1 MMTGFRS
8 TEAMA
13 QRIRFA
19 AAMALVAGATI
30 AVPAQQ
36 QDTSTPDRRL
46 EGGWVRLDLAGSGS
60 FGGLTSKFTP
70 AELLPEAAARG
81 RGAGGRG
88 GAGRGGGPAGR
99 GTAAAAGGTPNPAG
113 VPYVAVATPCSN
125 PAGRGN
131 GALLLNP
138 DSGGVHFIEHKGE
151 IIFAGERGGVRH
163 IYMDGRAHPAH
174 WTPTPAGHSVG
185 RYEGGTLVVE
195 TVGMTAGTVVA
206 GGLRTPE
213 TKLIERFEV
222 SADGRRLTIAYTW
235 DDPKIYRRS
244 HTYQIFMERLPAGS
258 YALEEWCDASDPI
271 EQQSIVPPKQLE

>member
-1 MMTGFRS
+1 MIVQAIRLTGV
-8 TEAMA
+8 
-13 QRIRFA
+13 
-19 AAMALVAGATI
+19 MALVAGATI

-36 QDTSTPDRRL
+36 PDNAGPNRRL
-46 EGGWVRLDLAGSGS
+46 EGDWVRIDLAGSGT

-70 AELLPEAAARG
+70 AVLTPEAAARG
-81 RGAGGRG
+81 RAGGGGRG
-88 GAGRGGGPAGR
+88 GAGRGGAPAPGAS
-99 GTAAAAGGTPNPAG
+99 TTPNPVG
-113 VPYVAVATPCSN
+113 VPYIAVPMPCAN

-138 DSGGVHFIEHKGE
+138 DSGGVHFIEQKDE

-163 IYMDGRAHPAH
+163 IYMDGRPHPSH

-185 RYEGGTLVVE
+185 RYEGAVLVVE
-195 TVGMTAGTVVA
+195 TVGMTAGAVVA

-213 TKLIERFEV
+213 TKLTERFEI

-235 DDPKIYRRS
+235 DDPKIYQRP
-244 HTYQIFMERLPAGS
+244 HTYQLFMERLPAGS
-258 YALEEWCDASDPI
+258 YALEEWCDASDPV

>member
-1 MMTGFRS
+1 MVQ
-8 TEAMA
+8 A
-13 QRIRFA
+13 IRLA
-19 AAMALVAGATI
+19 GVMALVAGATI

-36 QDTSTPDRRL
+36 PDNAAPNRRL
-46 EGGWVRLDLAGSGS
+46 EGDWVRIDVEGSGS

-70 AELLPEAAARG
+70 AVLTPEAAARG
-81 RGAGGRG
+81 RAGGGGRG
-88 GAGRGGGPAGR
+88 GAARGGAP
-99 GTAAAAGGTPNPAG
+99 AAGAARGASAPNTSGQPNPVG
-113 VPYVAVATPCSN
+113 VPYLAVAMPCSN

-138 DSGGVHFIEHKGE
+138 DSGGVHLIEQKDE

-174 WTPTPAGHSVG
+174 WAPTPAGHSVG
-185 RYEGGTLVVE
+185 RRDGDALIVE
-195 TVGMTAGTVVA
+195 TVGMTTGAVVA
-206 GGLRTPE
+206 GGMRTPE
-213 TKLIERFEV
+213 TKLTERFEV
-222 SADGRRLTIAYTW
+222 SVDGRRLSITYTW
-235 DDPKIYRRS
+235 DDPKIYQRP

>member
-1 MMTGFRS
+1 MVR
-8 TEAMA
+8 A
-13 QRIRFA
+13 IRLA
-19 AAMALVAGATI
+19 GMMALVAGATI

-36 QDTSTPDRRL
+36 PDNAAPNRRL
-46 EGGWVRLDLAGSGS
+46 EGDWVRLDLAGSGT

-70 AELLPEAAARG
+70 AALTPEAAARG
-81 RGAGGRG
+81 RAGGGGRG
-88 GAGRGGGPAGR
+88 GAARGGPAPGA
-99 GTAAAAGGTPNPAG
+99 GTTPNPIG
-113 VPYVAVATPCSN
+113 VPYIAVPMPCSN

-138 DSGGVHFIEHKGE
+138 DSGGVHLIEQKDE

-163 IYMDGRAHPAH
+163 IYMDGRAHPVH

-185 RYEGGTLVVE
+185 RREGDVLVVE

-206 GGLRTPE
+206 GGMRTPE
-213 TKLIERFEV
+213 TKLTERFEV
-222 SADGRRLTIAYTW
+222 SADGRRLTISYTW
-235 DDPKIYRRS
+235 DDPKIYQRP